1 MSSKPETTGNSIKK
15 LSFLGSAVA
24 LGQKHSH
31 HNGRTSIMRHY
42 ENLMVEIGDD
52 FVAEIT
58 LNRPENLNTFD
69 IPLAKALHEAL
80 EDLDLENR
88 TRVIIIKGAGKAF
101 CAGIDI
107 SNFSNKSVKEYREW
121 IQYMGNP
128 LIAISRMNKPVIA
141 QVHGVAAA
149 NGAGLV
155 AAADLAIAGEKAR
168 LGLTA
173 INVGLNCVGPV
184 VPVARS
190 VGRKKAL
197 ELLFYGDLISA
208 GEAMKM
214 GLINRVVPDADLE
227 QETRKWA
234 ATLAQKSP
242 LALQISKKAFY
253 AAEDMEYY
261 RAFEYMNEVFARLC
275 SSEDA
280 QEGIGAFLGKRA
292 PTWKEK

>member
-1 MSSKPETTGNSIKK
+1 MKN
-15 LSFLGSAVA
+15 
-24 LGQKHSH
+24 
-31 HNGRTSIMRHY
+31 Y

-52 FVAEIT
+52 FVAEVT
-58 LNRPENLNTFD
+58 LNRPGSLNTFD
-69 IPLAKALHEAL
+69 IPLARELHQVL
-80 EDLDLENR
+80 EELDLEPR

-107 SNFSNKSVKEYREW
+107 SHFSGKSAKEYREW

-128 LIAISRMNKPVIA
+128 LVAISRMNKPVIA

-173 INVGLNCVGPV
+173 INVGLNCIGPI

-190 VGRKKAL
+190 IGRKKAL
-197 ELLFYGDLISA
+197 ELLYYGDLISA
-208 GEAMKM
+208 TEAMNM
-214 GLINRVVPDADLE
+214 GLINRVVPDAELE

-242 LALQISKKAFY
+242 LALQISKKAY
-253 AAEDMEYY
+253 YTAEDMDYQ

-280 QEGIGAFLGKRA
+280 VEGIGAFLEKRT